1 MLKLQGGKIEPTND
15 NFPSL
20 LGKQVEVNE
29 TTTSGSRFGQS
40 FVNMLLS
47 TVGGEKHL
55 SLFLLNAFPVS
66 DCFEVELGGVE
77 LRSAVAGYAMEAK

>member
-47 TVGGEKHL
+47 TVGVGRSTCL
-55 SLFLLNAFPVS
+55 CSFSMRSRYRIVS
-66 DCFEVELGGVE
+66 
-77 LRSAVAGYAMEAK
+77 RWS